1 MANQYNLSDED
12 YAEYMAEYDL
22 YLDGK
27 LTSTNTLM
35 DSIREQNRIE
45 QMRHDLRR
53 SAAIEKIRRMR
64 EVLKGLNKT

>member
-27 LTSTNTLM
+27 LTSTNTLI

-45 QMRHDLRR
+45 QFKHDLRR
-53 SAAIEKIRRMR
+53 SAAIETIRRLR
-64 EVLKGLNKT
+64 EAQRNE